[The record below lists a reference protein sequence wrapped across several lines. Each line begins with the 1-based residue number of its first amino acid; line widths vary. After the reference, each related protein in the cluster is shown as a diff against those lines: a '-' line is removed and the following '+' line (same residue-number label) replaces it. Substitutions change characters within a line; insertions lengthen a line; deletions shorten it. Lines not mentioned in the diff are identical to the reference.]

1 MHLLRLALIN
11 RGYLLAVRPT
21 DVFAARETHGRAL
34 RPQNRLIAHS
44 PDIGWRSLYAAIF
57 EEAPLN
63 TVESTILHPS
73 LIYHL
78 ARPAEVTRK
87 ITGSPL
93 ERALIGPRGITLTPG
108 SAIATWRHSG
118 RPEILQ
124 VYIRQATYAAVVNE
138 MYGCDVSAA
147 QIVPRLGVQDPL
159 LEQLCLAISA
169 ALRNGTVR
177 DGLYTDTLAQMI
189 AVHIARQ
196 HSSRS
201 RAMWLPG
208 TEAIAGSKV
217 GRLIDFIEENLDRD
231 LSLEVLAAE
240 VSLNSLYLPR
250 AFKKVLGQTPHQYV
264 LRRRIERARGLLSNT
279 DMPIVDVALTT
290 GFSSQSHL
298 SNWFLRITGV
308 SPASFRRQR
317 LS

>member
-1 MHLLRLALIN
+1 
-11 RGYLLAVRPT
+11 
-21 DVFAARETHGRAL
+21 
-34 RPQNRLIAHS
+34 
-44 PDIGWRSLYAAIF
+44 
-57 EEAPLN
+57 
-63 TVESTILHPS
+63 
-73 LIYHL
+73 
-78 ARPAEVTRK
+78 
-87 ITGSPL
+87 
-93 ERALIGPRGITLTPG
+93 
-108 SAIATWRHSG
+108 
-118 RPEILQ
+118 
-124 VYIRQATYAAVVNE
+124 

-201 RAMWLPG
+201 RAMWQPG

-298 SNWFLRITGV
+298 SNWVLRITGV

>member
-1 MHLLRLALIN
+1 
-11 RGYLLAVRPT
+11 
-21 DVFAARETHGRAL
+21 
-34 RPQNRLIAHS
+34 
-44 PDIGWRSLYAAIF
+44 
-57 EEAPLN
+57 
-63 TVESTILHPS
+63 
-73 LIYHL
+73 
-78 ARPAEVTRK
+78 
-87 ITGSPL
+87 
-93 ERALIGPRGITLTPG
+93 
-108 SAIATWRHSG
+108 
-118 RPEILQ
+118 
-124 VYIRQATYAAVVNE
+124 
-138 MYGCDVSAA
+138 
-147 QIVPRLGVQDPL
+147 
-159 LEQLCLAISA
+159 
-169 ALRNGTVR
+169 
-177 DGLYTDTLAQMI
+177 
-189 AVHIARQ
+189 
-196 HSSRS
+196 
-201 RAMWLPG
+201 MWLPG